1 MASKFEITVKNKE
14 VTEYLGIMLLTKLKD
29 GSVKLTQPKLLNGLL
44 LEYCEYLQRLS
55 RAAAAPQRLPSVQS
69 PDSTPMPQSEYL
81 HLLGALI

>member
-1 MASKFEITVKNKE
+1 MASKFEITVNKE
-14 VTEYLGIMLLTKLKD
+14 VTEYLGIMLTKLKD

-44 LEYCEYLQRLS
+44 LEYCEYLQRLP
-55 RAAAAPQRLPSVQS
+55 RAATAPQRLPSVQS